1 MSMGSEK
8 TFIFSVLL
16 QKKFYNHFCK
26 AWGFMLQNQGNMQW
40 CWHKI
45 KKQTPIL
52 SSGSSFNSGDDIYK
66 INSRAKSV
74 SGKKDET
81 SCQAKYQH
89 LQSILS
95 AIVFYRHNRF
105 VHRSHREHYW
115 TWRWSPQGNWK
126 PPLIAMWRPR
136 RIVVGC
142 CCRDKCSNEASCVY
156 LQIEQHFNL
165 LKKYIHKHRM

>member
-1 MSMGSEK
+1 MSYVIIYLIAIDL
-8 TFIFSVLL
+8 TI
-16 QKKFYNHFCK
+16 
-26 AWGFMLQNQGNMQW
+26 
-40 CWHKI
+40 WHKT

-52 SSGSSFNSGDDIYK
+52 SSGSSFNSRDDIYK

-95 AIVFYRHNRF
+95 AIVFYRHNSF

-142 CCRDKCSNEASCVY
+142 CCRDKCSKKASCVY

-165 LKKYIHKHRM
+165 LKKYIHKHRK

>member
-1 MSMGSEK
+1 MSYYSW
-8 TFIFSVLL
+8 LL
-16 QKKFYNHFCK
+16 LIWLFDTKQKSKLLSCPL
-26 AWGFMLQNQGNMQW
+26 ALLLIQGMIY
-40 CWHKI
+40 I
-45 KKQTPIL
+45 KSNPELNPSLAKRMKHHVKQSI
-52 SSGSSFNSGDDIYK
+52 SICN
-66 INSRAKSV
+66 
-74 SGKKDET
+74 
-81 SCQAKYQH
+81 
-89 LQSILS
+89 ILS
-95 AIVFYRHNRF
+95 AIVFFRHNRF

-142 CCRDKCSNEASCVY
+142 CCRDKCSKKASCVY